1 MVRLKAADPAA
12 EIVAPTVEGTR
23 HLLRAV
29 ARAGS
34 VQRVCMISSIAAIT
48 SLARRDGHRFTEQH
62 WADAPVEQQPYAAAK
77 VASERLATAE
87 CAALGIPLS
96 VINPAMIVGPVYAAH
111 QVSGGVELVRALATS
126 RFGSAPPLGY
136 GLIDVRDV
144 AAAAT
149 TALERG
155 AIGRFILCARNL
167 WLAEVAALLVARFP
181 EWRIAPAGSRASR
194 SSWPGCSPAR
204 FPCATC
210 AAR

>member
-1 MVRLKAADPAA
+1 MA
-12 EIVAPTVEGTR
+12 TV
-23 HLLRAV
+23 
-29 ARAGS
+29 
-34 VQRVCMISSIAAIT
+34 
-48 SLARRDGHRFTEQH
+48 
-62 WADAPVEQQPYAAAK
+62 
-77 VASERLATAE
+77 E

-167 WLAEVAALLVARFP
+167 WLAEVAALLAARFP
-181 EWRIAPAGSRASR
+181 EWRIATRRLPGLAVLLAGLFARQVPMRYLRSQVGRKDEFDTTRASELLGIPLTPPGVALADTLASLQRVGAVTPR
-194 SSWPGCSPAR
+194 SPRRRRRQWR
-204 FPCATC
+204 
-210 AAR
+210 